1 MIEEHAIE
9 NKILLPTQGKVEL
22 SYGEQDYMA
31 LSFKERV
38 KVKIIAESAARE
50 MKAEGTDEF
59 GQESAYDA
67 FLIMAAARYGAA
79 MTDGVDKDFVRN
91 TCEPES
97 LDSLFDYGLSEED
110 IQILGLAVIEDSG
123 MTSLLKLA
131 EPEEDD
137 EDDDDDN
144 GQNQNQSHLIG

>member
-9 NKILLPTQGKVEL
+9 NKILLPKQGEVEL
-22 SYGEQDYMA
+22 SYGPQDYMS

-50 MKAEGTDEF
+50 MKSEGADGF
-59 GQESAYDA
+59 GQDSAYDA

-79 MTDGVDKDFVRN
+79 LTDGVAKDFVRN

-97 LDSLFDYGLSEED
+97 LDSLFDYGLDEED
-110 IQILGLAVIEDSG
+110 IQVLGLAVIEESG

-131 EPEEDD
+131 EPGDD
-137 EDDDDDN
+137 SEDDDDSN
-144 GQNQNQSHLIG
+144 GSDHNQPHTI